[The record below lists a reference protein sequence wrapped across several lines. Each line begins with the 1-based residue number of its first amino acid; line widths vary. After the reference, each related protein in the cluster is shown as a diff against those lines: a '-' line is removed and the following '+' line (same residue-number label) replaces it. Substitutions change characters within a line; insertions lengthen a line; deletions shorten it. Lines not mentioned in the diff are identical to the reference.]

1 MRVVARPHCAL
12 ALDRLSALR
21 RVATIEEQQPT
32 RAGDLA
38 DHHADL
44 WTTAQRI
51 DDDTHHCIYMTCL
64 KQRTDGKQVFVTCQ
78 DMRERFAGD
87 ATEQGVL
94 VALLPNARSGYFQ
107 WVIFHRVIV
116 IK

>member
-1 MRVVARPHCAL
+1 
-12 ALDRLSALR
+12 
-21 RVATIEEQQPT
+21 
-32 RAGDLA
+32 
-38 DHHADL
+38 
-44 WTTAQRI
+44 
-51 DDDTHHCIYMTCL
+51 MTCL
-64 KQRTDGKQVFVTCQ
+64 KQRADGKQVFVTRQ
-78 DMRERFAGD
+78 NKRERFAGD